1 MAKKIFFESGVHQ
14 LLSAAARYSSSLALK
29 DPISA
34 GRVRQWVKKLD
45 IQNLGHRR
53 MQVSWSETEPGSR
66 IISLDGARLYTRGD
80 AQRYIQEKQSLAGDH
95 LLDSAMRDNIR
106 FFDLEFSEILHAS
119 GLNGVQQTKT
129 DPGQESQRHTVE
141 ELFHDQWAADSDPAS
156 IQVVGM
162 NEAAT
167 APEMRYICNE
177 LGDLTGRLLLDIGCG
192 LGEASVYFALK
203 GASVIATD
211 LSSGMCRSV
220 ERLGE
225 LNGVKVKAFPCALES
240 LDQLPV
246 ELEFDI
252 IYCANTLHHVDIV
265 ESMERIKA
273 RLKRGGTF
281 VSWDPVAY
289 NPLINV
295 YRKIATEVRTVDE
308 HPLTLSD
315 ISYVRSCFQSS
326 SVKWFWFSTLLIFV
340 CMAVFERRNPNRE
353 RYWKKVVEESKKW
366 EWLYKP
372 LERIDN
378 LLLRIPFLRPLCWNV
393 VIIAKNYGE

>member
-1 MAKKIFFESGVHQ
+1 MAKKIFFESGIHQ
-14 LLSAAARYSSSLALK
+14 LMSAAARYTSNLALK
-29 DPISA
+29 DPVSA
-34 GRVRQWVKKLD
+34 GRVRQWVEKLE
-45 IQNLGHRR
+45 IQNLGQRR
-53 MQVSWSETEPGSR
+53 MQVSWTEILPGSR
-66 IISLDGARLYTRGD
+66 IVCLDEARFYTRGD
-80 AQRYIQEKQSLAGDH
+80 AQKYIQGEQSLADLH
-95 LLDSAMRDNIR
+95 LLDPAMKDNIS
-106 FFDLEFSEILHAS
+106 FFDSEFLETLRAS
-119 GLNGVQQTKT
+119 GLNETQQMQT
-129 DPGQESQRHTVE
+129 DSGKESQRHTVE

-156 IQVVGM
+156 IQVVSM

-167 APEMRYICNE
+167 APEMRYISE
-177 LGDLTGRLLLDIGCG
+177 QLGDLSGRLLLDIGCG
-192 LGEASVYFALK
+192 LGEAAVYFAMK

-225 LNGVKVKAFPCALES
+225 INGVRVKAYPCALES

-246 ELEFDI
+246 DLEFDI

-265 ESMERIKA
+265 ESMDRIKA

-289 NPLINV
+289 NPIINI

-315 ISYVRSCFQSS
+315 ISYVRSCFHSS
-326 SVKWFWFSTLLIFV
+326 SVKWFWLTTLLIFV
-340 CMAVFERRNPNRE
+340 CMAVVERRNPNRE

-372 LERIDN
+372 LEWIDN

-393 VIIAKNYGE
+393 VIIAKNHGA